1 MHEVKFMDK
10 SIHEKLATI
19 ESLLVTLNEKIDN
32 FLGLE
37 TLSPSEKKKID
48 VIRSEVEA
56 GDVETL
62 EDVFGA

>member
-1 MHEVKFMDK
+1 MDK

-19 ESLLVTLNEKIDN
+19 ESLLVTLNAKIDN